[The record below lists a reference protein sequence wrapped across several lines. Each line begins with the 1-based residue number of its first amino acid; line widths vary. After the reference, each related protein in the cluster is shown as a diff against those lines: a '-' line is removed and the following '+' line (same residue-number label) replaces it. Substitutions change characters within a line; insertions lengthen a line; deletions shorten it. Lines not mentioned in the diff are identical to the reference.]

1 MLPRP
6 NDKTRL
12 CLDTK
17 CAKRETCWRYV
28 RGGNIT
34 VGEFF
39 DHEWI
44 ETCNKARAVLRAAEF
59 VQAGLDA

>member
-17 CAKRETCWRYV
+17 CAKRETCWRHV

-44 ETCNKARAVLRAAEF
+44 ETCNNYERYIPRDLCRI
-59 VQAGLDA
+59 

>member
-39 DHEWI
+39 DHEWLQDCTDYKHYI
-44 ETCNKARAVLRAAEF
+44 DIRFCRL
-59 VQAGLDA
+59 